1 MFPFVPPPLSS
12 ARPVSHIS
20 PRKKERDCMSQLII
34 WLIKSWPMSR
44 VNEWVGSEWSTKK
57 KWSRKCC
64 SFVPNLFQATVHQK
78 FKQPLN
84 SESAVN
90 FFFPSN
96 SKTDWKHGKLIF
108 SSADW
113 LVHLEDDDDE
123 EDSAEGIVLFEFGW
137 RSSNGGD
144 GDFVAIL
151 LFFII
156 FSLKTIKMIEM
167 NGMEMEDHD
176 DDDDSKWPAKGKE
189 VEPHTI
195 YNHETNQFQRH
206 FCLKI
211 RWCLS
216 DSLKSCWKKW
226 LNLMPSSFAA
236 NWTTRWVEYSC
247 G

>member
-1 MFPFVPPPLSS
+1 M
-12 ARPVSHIS
+12 
-20 PRKKERDCMSQLII
+20 
-34 WLIKSWPMSR
+34 
-44 VNEWVGSEWSTKK
+44 SEWAVNGQQKRSGAENVVLL
-57 KWSRKCC
+57 SRT
-64 SFVPNLFQATVHQK
+64 S
-78 FKQPLN
+78 FKQPFIKSSSN
-84 SESAVN
+84 HWIRNPPWTS
-90 FFFPSN
+90 FFSSN

-123 EDSAEGIVLFEFGW
+123 EDSAEGIVLFDLGW

-211 RWCLS
+211 CWCPGN
-216 DSLKSCWKKW
+216 SLKSCCKKITGW
-226 LNLMPSSFAA
+226 I
-236 NWTTRWVEYSC
+236 
-247 G
+247 